1 MLHKALE
8 RFVQKYE
15 LVPAEDMPVLVY
27 SLEKVILNYASL
39 IPMLLFGI
47 LVADLWTAI
56 GFLGAFYYLRS
67 ITNGLHVSTPL
78 KCFVYSLILEAL
90 WLRCIPIIL
99 GSAKWPLLV
108 IPSALCVIWYLAP
121 FNHPNMQLSKE
132 EVLAMKQCARKRLVC
147 LLCIIFGCHYLKLTE
162 LCNGLILGLAL
173 DAALLCMA
181 YIKNWRNHYG
191 QKEACDS

>member
-1 MLHKALE
+1 MLHKTLE

-99 GSAKWPLLV
+99 GSAKWPFLV

-121 FNHPNMQLSKE
+121 FNHPNLQLSKE
-132 EVLAMKQCARKRLVC
+132 RTSSLPDMSSQTISHLHRTRSSLYPIQTV
-147 LLCIIFGCHYLKLTE
+147 
-162 LCNGLILGLAL
+162 
-173 DAALLCMA
+173 
-181 YIKNWRNHYG
+181 
-191 QKEACDS
+191 